1 MIDTVTLENDAGN
14 VLRLTDYGLILK
26 YFDAPEP
33 DPKTYIESIEGADGD
48 LDMTEWAGIVRYKN
62 RDVEFGIRDMTALWW
77 REIVRF
83 CHGRNVKITH
93 STDPDHYYYGRCT
106 VTHETREN
114 VTDLE
119 VRASCGPYRLCH
131 METVVSR
138 AVTGSASIALESVRR
153 PVTPSITV
161 SAEMTISFSGDSA
174 TLPAGTYTLPDLIL
188 TDSPTTV
195 TVTGTGTITF
205 KWRDGDL

>member
-1 MIDTVTLENDAGN
+1 
-14 VLRLTDYGLILK
+14 
-26 YFDAPEP
+26 
-33 DPKTYIESIEGADGD
+33 
-48 LDMTEWAGIVRYKN
+48 
-62 RDVEFGIRDMTALWW
+62 
-77 REIVRF
+77 
-83 CHGRNVKITH
+83 
-93 STDPDHYYYGRCT
+93 
-106 VTHETREN
+106 
-114 VTDLE
+114 
-119 VRASCGPYRLCH
+119 

-174 TLPAGTYTLPDLIL
+174 TLPVGTYTLPDLIL
-188 TDSPTTV
+188 TDIPTTV